1 MKFGL
6 ILIFSFFLIFA
17 KAQLSDIN
25 NIDNELLTES
35 VIEDDSLVLSNIII
49 EQNLIVEKDS
59 LVELLNPNS
68 LYKNWNTK
76 DIVYRTDT
84 FKHSFDSITL
94 VLADTANNLIYCHP
108 FNGNVTS
115 HFGYR
120 RYRQHYGTDID
131 LVTGDTV
138 RAAFDG
144 KIRVTKYSRS
154 FGKIIVIR
162 HNNDLETVYAHLSKI
177 LVDSNQI
184 IKAGQIIG
192 LGGNT
197 GRSTGSH
204 LHYEVR
210 YMGRALDAE
219 NIIDFEKGELLNDTI
234 IISEAS
240 FGYLSRIAANKNA
253 KYHYVHSGDT
263 LYGIAR
269 KYHTGVSKLCYYN
282 GINQTAILQ
291 IGQKLRIK

>member
-1 MKFGL
+1 MRF
-6 ILIFSFFLIFA
+6 ILIFIFSFLLVFA
-17 KAQLSDIN
+17 KAQSVDTSLMA
-25 NIDNELLTES
+25 NISLPDSLIAVDSLVTPES
-35 VIEDDSLVLSNIII
+35 VIEIDTII
-49 EQNLIVEKDS
+49 ELI
-59 LVELLNPNS
+59 NPNS
-68 LYKNWNTK
+68 FYKHWNTQ
-76 DIVYRTDT
+76 DIVYRTDS
-84 FKHSFDSITL
+84 FKHSFDSISL
-94 VLADTANNLIYCHP
+94 VLADTTNGLKYCHP

-131 LVTGDTV
+131 IVTGDTI

-144 KIRVTKYSRS
+144 RIRVTKYNRS
-154 FGKIIVIR
+154 FGKVVVIR
-162 HNNDLETVYAHLSKI
+162 HNNELETVYAHLSKI
-177 LVDSNQI
+177 MVDSNQI

-192 LGGNT
+192 LGGST

-219 NIIDFEKGELLNDTI
+219 SIIDFKKGELINDTI

-253 KYHYVHSGDT
+253 KYHYVRSGDT
-263 LYGIAR
+263 LYGIAL
-269 KYHTGVSKLCYYN
+269 KYRTRTSKLCYYN
-282 GINQTAILQ
+282 GINETAILQ
-291 IGQKLRIK
+291 IGQKLRVR

>member
-1 MKFGL
+1 M
-6 ILIFSFFLIFA
+6 
-17 KAQLSDIN
+17 AQSTDSD
-25 NIDNELLTES
+25 L
-35 VIEDDSLVLSNIII
+35 VAVLSVPDSVSVVDSIVCPAINIMEIDSVMEMETKI
-49 EQNLIVEKDS
+49 EM
-59 LVELLNPNS
+59 LNPNTV
-68 LYKNWNTK
+68 YQNWNTHS
-76 DIVYRTDT
+76 IVYRTDT

-94 VLADTANNLIYCHP
+94 VLADTAKGLKYCHP
-108 FNGNVTS
+108 FNGNITS

-144 KIRVTKYSRS
+144 KIRITKYNKG
-154 FGKIIVIR
+154 FGKVVVIR
-162 HNNDLETVYAHLSKI
+162 HANELETVYAHLSKI
-177 LVDSNQI
+177 LVDSNEI
-184 IKAGQIIG
+184 IKSGQVIG

-219 NIIDFEKGELLNDTI
+219 NIINFKSGELLSDTVI
-234 IISEAS
+234 ITEAT
-240 FGYLSRIAANKNA
+240 FGYMKRIANNKNA

-263 LYGIAR
+263 LYGIAL